1 MLRTV
6 TVSQLEPGMFI
17 HDLQMSW
24 LQHPFLRSQF
34 LLRSQ
39 DDIDRIRALGIRE
52 VVIDTGRA
60 ERLPEGPEERQE
72 ETARLQAELDA
83 YPGERPR
90 ADVLR
95 QRRVEVDEE
104 LETARPVRE
113 EATGVVESVMHD
125 ARLGRQ
131 VDLARVEPVAERMM
145 ESIFRNPN
153 ALLSLGQVR
162 RVDRYTFEHSI
173 AVGVLLVTYARAR
186 ELDPEVIYQ
195 LGLGG
200 LLHDIGKARVPEAI
214 LTKPGAL
221 SAEEYQVMQRHV
233 NLGLE
238 MVGDMPEL
246 PPPTLEVIAQH
257 HERWDGSG
265 YPNGLCEDEI
275 GPYGQMAAVVD
286 VYDAI
291 TSDRCYHRGEH
302 PTLVLRRMLEW
313 SRSHFRE
320 EVVHHFIQC
329 VGIYPAGTLVRME
342 SGRLAVVLD
351 PGEKILYP
359 TVKVFF
365 NTHTH
370 SLVQPEVIDL
380 ANPGYHDDHIAA
392 YEDPRR
398 WDFDLNRLLG

>member
-1 MLRTV
+1 VLETV
-6 TVSQLEPGMFI
+6 AVQELEPGMFV

-24 LQHPFLRSQF
+24 LQHPFLRNQF
-34 LLRSQ
+34 VIHSQ
-39 DDIDRIRALGIRE
+39 DEIDRMRALGIRE
-52 VVIDTGRA
+52 VVIDPERA
-60 ERLPEGPEERQE
+60 ERLPENPEEQRQ

-83 YPGERPR
+83 FEEESPR
-90 ADVLR
+90 AAITR

-104 LETARPVRE
+104 LEAARPVRE
-113 EATGVVESVMHD
+113 EATGVVEAVMQD
-125 ARLGRQ
+125 VRLGRQ
-131 VDLARVEPVAERMM
+131 VDLAQVEPVAEQIM

-153 ALLSLGQVR
+153 ALLSLGQIR
-162 RVDRYTFEHSI
+162 RVDHYTFEHSI
-173 AVGVLLVTYARAR
+173 SVAVLLVTYGRAQ

-214 LTKPGAL
+214 LTKPGSL
-221 SAEEYQVMQRHV
+221 TEKEYQVMQGHV
-233 NLGLE
+233 TLGLE
-238 MVGDMPEL
+238 MVGAL
-246 PPPTLEVIAQH
+246 PDLPAPTLEVIAQH

-265 YPNGLCEDEI
+265 YPIGLQGDEI

-365 NTHTH
+365 NTHTQ
-370 SLVQPEVIDL
+370 SLIQPEVIDL
-380 ANPGYHDDHIAA
+380 ANPGFHDDHIAA